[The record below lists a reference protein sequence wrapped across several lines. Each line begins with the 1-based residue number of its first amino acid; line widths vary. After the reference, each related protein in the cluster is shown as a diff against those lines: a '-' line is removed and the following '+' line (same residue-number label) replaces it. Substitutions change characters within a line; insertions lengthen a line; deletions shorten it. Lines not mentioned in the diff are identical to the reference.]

1 MSHRVFIERLV
12 IAIAI
17 LGLAA
22 LLWALRALL
31 ILVFGAVLVA
41 VILSLVAAPL
51 RRRLGLPDWAA
62 LLAAVAVVIG
72 VLATAVSMFGGETV
86 RQASGLRETLPAA
99 WGAIEQRIEPYGL
112 AAPLRDTVAAAQS
125 SGGGILSNVGRIAV
139 SVGNGIADTLL
150 VIVGGIYLAAQPQ
163 LYREGTLK
171 LIPPGGR
178 ARVEQ
183 ALDDCWNALRL
194 WLGGRLVS
202 MTVVGTL
209 TGTGL
214 WLLGIPGALALA
226 VLAFVLEFIPFL
238 GPVLAAVP
246 AILLALAF
254 DPAKAIW
261 VALLY
266 LAIQQIEGNV
276 VEPLVQQRAV
286 EMPPALL
293 LFAVVA
299 GAVAFG
305 PPGIVFAAPLTVVL
319 LVMVKRLYVREALHT
334 PTDIPGEKS

>member
-41 VILSLVAAPL
+41 VILSLIAAPL

-62 LLAAVAVVIG
+62 LLAAVAVVVG

-99 WGAIEQRIEPYGL
+99 WGAIEQRLEPYGL

-150 VIVGGIYLAAQPQ
+150 VIVGGIYFAAQPK

-171 LIPPGGR
+171 LIPPRGR